1 MAAGEQTM
9 SVESPRVVAVMSDLF
24 FAAKVRDE
32 AQKLGMATVIVNDQ
46 AAALEHVKSGA
57 AVAIL
62 DLNCA
67 SSDPLSLIAKIKSD
81 PETAGVG
88 IIGFVSHVQTELRQ
102 KASDCGCDRVVARS
116 VFARDLAELLK
127 RFAPAPAVREAH

>member
-1 MAAGEQTM
+1 M
-9 SVESPRVVAVMSDLF
+9 SVESPKVVAVMSDLF
-24 FAAKVRDE
+24 FSAKVQDE
-32 AQKLGMATVIVNDQ
+32 AKKLGMSTVIVKDQ
-46 AAALEHVKSGA
+46 ALALDHIKSGA

-67 SSDPLSLIAKIKSD
+67 SSDPLGLIAKIKSD
-81 PETAGVG
+81 PDIAGVG
-88 IIGFVSHVQTELRQ
+88 IIGFVSHVQTDLRQ

-116 VFARDLAELLK
+116 VFARDLPELLK

>member
-1 MAAGEQTM
+1 MP
-9 SVESPRVVAVMSDLF
+9 VESPKVVAVMSDLF
-24 FAAKVRDE
+24 FSAKVQDE
-32 AQKLGMATVIVNDQ
+32 AKKLGMSTVIVKDH
-46 AAALEHVKSGA
+46 AAAFDLIKSGA
-57 AVAIL
+57 AMAIL

-67 SSDPLSLIAKIKSD
+67 SSDPLGLIAKIKSD
-81 PETAGVG
+81 PETAGIA
-88 IIGFVSHVQTELRQ
+88 IIGFVSHVQTDLRQ

>member
-1 MAAGEQTM
+1 M
-9 SVESPRVVAVMSDLF
+9 SVESPKVVAVMSDLF
-24 FAAKVRDE
+24 FSAKVRDE
-32 AQKLGMATVIVNDQ
+32 ARKLGMITVIVKDQ
-46 AAALEHVKSGA
+46 AEALDHIKSGA

-67 SSDPLSLIAKIKSD
+67 SSDPLGLIAKIKSD

-88 IIGFVSHVQTELRQ
+88 IIGFVSHVQTDLRQ

-116 VFARDLAELLK
+116 VFARDLPELLK
-127 RFAPAPAVREAH
+127 RFAPAPAVHEAH

>member
-1 MAAGEQTM
+1 M
-9 SVESPRVVAVMSDLF
+9 SVESPKVVAVMSDLF
-24 FAAKVRDE
+24 FSAKVRDE
-32 AQKLGMATVIVNDQ
+32 AMRLGMSTLIVKDH
-46 AAALEHVKSGA
+46 AAAFDHIKSGA

-67 SSDPLSLIAKIKSD
+67 SSDPLSLIAKIKGD

-88 IIGFVSHVQTELRQ
+88 IIGFVSHVQTDLRQ

-116 VFARDLAELLK
+116 VFARDLPELLK
-127 RFAPAPAVREAH
+127 RFAPPPAVHEGH